1 MRYVALRWK
10 DTTTRPCRG
19 WVRWDGVAAVTAHG
33 EQERGTMPKEIAF
46 FEDRLVYPGCGCLRG
61 ARNSSIGSILGRISP
76 DAFGVSFESVFALF
90 VSHFIQ
96 ILFAWLWF
104 VVHLFLWSRVQ
115 IFDAMRRHKL
125 GLDEANRAITVSRA
139 MRRELLSRNDSKIT
153 PAEAIQ
159 RLIGK
164 ISLDN
169 ILYESGEDD
178 SDEDEEGKNE
188 IISLKIPKISRVQS
202 SSSVKISS
210 SSSTSTS
217 NTTTSTN
224 HHSSRKNTRG
234 KKNTNPSP
242 RNQLK
247 ANHIK
252 LVGRKRSIE
261 DMDSNTANGD
271 VQTKAANGRPQL
283 RASKRLHRSS
293 SANNEPSVTVSSGL
307 NANTE
312 I

>member
-1 MRYVALRWK
+1 MPSRESVSEAIRARSEFATAVKIGIDALMGRCGYS
-10 DTTTRPCRG
+10 RER
-19 WVRWDGVAAVTAHG
+19 AANALLK
-33 EQERGTMPKEIAF
+33 ELNRGTGPDNNGI
-46 FEDRLVYPGCGCLRG
+46 
-61 ARNSSIGSILGRISP
+61 SSKP
-76 DAFGVSFESVFALF
+76 TDDE
-90 VSHFIQ
+90 
-96 ILFAWLWF
+96 
-104 VVHLFLWSRVQ
+104 

-125 GLDEANRAITVSRA
+125 GLDDANRAITVSRA

-178 SDEDEEGKNE
+178 SDEDEEEKNE

-293 SANNEPSVTVSSGL
+293 SASNEPSVTVSSGL